1 MYLLLLKVIGSESIV
16 FQIFF
21 YFIFFIDYV
30 CYLNQ
35 VWAVFQTVGVDDKW
49 LEMDLWESLEENWE
63 RKEGDGV

>member
-16 FQIFF
+16 FQIFL
-21 YFIFFIDYV
+21 FIDYV

-35 VWAVFQTVGVDDKW
+35 VWAVFQTIGVDDKW
-49 LEMDLWESLEENWE
+49 LEMDLWESLEGNWE

>member
-16 FQIFF
+16 FQIF
-21 YFIFFIDYV
+21 IFIDYV

-35 VWAVFQTVGVDDKW
+35 VWAVFHTIGVDDEW

>member
-1 MYLLLLKVIGSESIV
+1 MYLLLLNVIGSESIV

-21 YFIFFIDYV
+21 FFFYYV

-35 VWAVFQTVGVDDKW
+35 VWAVFQTIGVEDKW